1 MRRATC
7 PSNPLLSATPRA
19 RPRTA
24 GWGWSPKRC
33 REFSSFFVRKTRSI
47 WGRAGAARFISLTCF
62 DRDWRGRYRPAF
74 TAAVGFQNYRPT
86 APPDESYS
94 NSVDALSVLKP
105 GADSAADRVIVLVMP
120 TSLQFSPTA
129 VAVHLS
135 TGTVSPE
142 PTISP
147 VARFAEETN
156 SPFNVKAPRPGTER
170 GIEQWL
176 PRIGERLPARPWQ
189 GAE

>member
-1 MRRATC
+1 
-7 PSNPLLSATPRA
+7 
-19 RPRTA
+19 
-24 GWGWSPKRC
+24 
-33 REFSSFFVRKTRSI
+33 
-47 WGRAGAARFISLTCF
+47 
-62 DRDWRGRYRPAF
+62 
-74 TAAVGFQNYRPT
+74 
-86 APPDESYS
+86 
-94 NSVDALSVLKP
+94 
-105 GADSAADRVIVLVMP
+105 MP

-156 SPFNVKAPRPGTER
+156 SPFNVKVPRPGTER